1 MPRRFA
7 VLAALFAVFAVVAPA
22 AHAADALEAFLHR
35 WEDPR
40 LFDARDLDP
49 AFRAEV
55 NGGGQSIVLDRDQTI
70 AYNERIRQILTYY
83 AMKSFKILERQE
95 TGGRLVVTYATAY
108 ELRLRGQP
116 VAVEE
121 TATVTLL
128 RGGQNGFR
136 VLQVKSFQKDVTG

>member
-1 MPRRFA
+1 MTRRIVFLIVFA
-7 VLAALFAVFAVVAPA
+7 VLAVAGLA
-22 AHAADALEAFLHR
+22 ARAADPLEAFLHR

-49 AFRAEV
+49 GFHAEV

-83 AMKSFKILERQE
+83 AVKSFKILERQE
-95 TGGRLVVTYATAY
+95 AGGRLVVTYATAY